1 MSSIILAVLASVVV
15 AAPGSTLAAHPPT
28 TITITGS
35 AHDTPGAPDA
45 ARISATLAKGDSLEA
60 AGRVNAA
67 RRQYQSLIDQQ
78 RAAGQYPLQALW
90 HLANSY
96 YFREDELRAAATLD
110 DLADAAGQF
119 GDPATELRASFEAA
133 VMYQRHHQPA
143 RVAQKVVRVRALLHS
158 PVIDEATKK
167 EIEKR
172 LAEG

>member
-1 MSSIILAVLASVVV
+1 MSSIILAVLSSVVV
-15 AAPGSTLAAHPPT
+15 AAPGSTLAAHPPI
-28 TITITGS
+28 TITITSS
-35 AHDTPGAPDA
+35 ADDTRGAPDA
-45 ARISATLAKGDSLEA
+45 ARVSAMLAKGDSLEA
-60 AGRVNAA
+60 AGSVNAA

-96 YFREDELRAAATLD
+96 YFREDELRAAAALD
-110 DLADAAGQF
+110 DLAEAAAQF

-133 VMYQRHHQPA
+133 IMYQRHRQPA
-143 RVAQKVVRVRALLHS
+143 RVVEKVVRVRALLHS

-172 LAEG
+172 LAAG

>member
-15 AAPGSTLAAHPPT
+15 AAPSSTLAAHPPT
-28 TITITGS
+28 TITIMGS
-35 AHDTPGAPDA
+35 ARDAGAPDA
-45 ARISATLAKGDSLEA
+45 ARVSALLDRGDSLEA
-60 AGRVNAA
+60 AGRIHAA

-78 RAAGQYPLQALW
+78 RTAGQYPLQALW

-96 YFREDELRAAATLD
+96 YFGEDELRAAATLD
-110 DLADAAGQF
+110 ELAEAAAQF

-133 VMYQRHHQPA
+133 IMYQQHQQPN

-167 EIEKR
+167 DIEKR
-172 LAEG
+172 LAAG